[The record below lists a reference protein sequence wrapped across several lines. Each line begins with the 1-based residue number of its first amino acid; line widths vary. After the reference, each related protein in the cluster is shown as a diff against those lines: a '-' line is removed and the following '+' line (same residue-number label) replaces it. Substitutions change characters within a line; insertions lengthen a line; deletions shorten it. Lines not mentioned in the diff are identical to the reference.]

1 MTKQITAFFKWVFL
15 SGNFRVY
22 PVNFLKLQWLWFWK
36 IVRWFCW
43 IVNVGMNYIKNP
55 NILTLLVVLL
65 LVWFFGWFYACHWS
79 FDCRSQEAKQNA
91 SLVVSSPTSGQKI
104 GLGVVADALPNT
116 PPEHA
121 GTCVDGT
128 LKCRIKAKTNTP
140 KWRKRLAA
148 IKWCLQAMFDASF
161 SFSHFNSGVGLWGIV
176 DGVVALGLFLFT
188 WLIGGGA
195 LISSIITTM
204 HENHHGA
211 WRKWKC
217 LLWNHTLIIGW
228 DDNGPTVIREHLESR
243 RIPLIRTPWGTW
255 RPKQPERIV
264 VITAGD
270 AYEISKVVK
279 LAIGNWVQRL
289 RITFDVYQGTYDA
302 VYERKR
308 LAINRA
314 NAAYV
319 LGDEGEPAHDARVSL
334 WPTLA
339 SHFGSVLTVE
349 NNKEPLRCAIN
360 VEDYGL
366 FCQRQRKGLQC
377 LGHDKQAFF
386 LDDATRP
393 IDITTYNFY
402 DSWAKRLLARLPL
415 VQSRHGAD
423 SMSTSRVTIRDN
435 KFEYAHV
442 VIIGLS
448 EMGRAI
454 LAELLRDCHY
464 ASDKNTRITIMDENV
479 QERRLEFKS
488 IYPRCEEVSDISMSW
503 TDVSKLG
510 AKDFVKE
517 VGGFMG
523 RENCQLTVIVAHDD
537 PSVTT
542 RIALPIM
549 NKAFDLKTPI
559 RILIR
564 QGVKGMYS
572 DRRITNITIGGASG
586 MLTVFGMRDGAGFG
600 MWKRDGVAKKMA
612 TSYGH
617 WYALSTRRKQ
627 YCRQFIDALGQV
639 LAGLGLVICDWLPSL
654 SDKNYK
660 SAFEDENFGTA
671 EGLLDALLGIS
682 KGRDFLKAMHK
693 HWCSCYLL
701 SDDGNGI
708 METALDY
715 RLVSFEEL
723 ERDKS
728 RKGLLALAKELFD
741 LLTALRGCGLHVV
754 DRKDSCHAK

>member
-43 IVNVGMNYIKNP
+43 IVNVGINYIKNP
-55 NILTLLVVLL
+55 NILTLLVVLAL
-65 LVWFFGWFYACHWS
+65 AWVSGWFYAYYGS
-79 FDCRSQEAKQNA
+79 VDCRMIESSQKTKSVVVPQN
-91 SLVVSSPTSGQKI
+91 SGQENRTGAIANGPTEISPGQAEK
-104 GLGVVADALPNT
+104 GVNR
-116 PPEHA
+116 
-121 GTCVDGT
+121 T
-128 LKCRIKAKTNTP
+128 LMYRIKAKINTP
-140 KWRKRLAA
+140 EWGKRLVAV
-148 IKWCLQAMFDASF
+148 KWCLQAMFDVSF
-161 SFSHFNSGVGLWGIV
+161 AFSHFNSGVGLWGIV

-255 RPKQPERIV
+255 EPKRPERIV

-308 LAINRA
+308 LALNRA
-314 NAAYV
+314 NAVYV

-339 SHFGSVLTVE
+339 SHFGSVQAVE
-349 NNKEPLRCAIN
+349 NKEPLRCAIN

-377 LGHDKQAFF
+377 LGHAGQSFF
-386 LDDATRP
+386 LDDTTRP
-393 IDITTYNFY
+393 IDISTYNFY

-415 VQSRHGAD
+415 VRSRHGTD
-423 SMSTSRVTIRDN
+423 SVSASRVTVWDC

-464 ASDKNTRITIMDENV
+464 ASDKSTRITIMDENV

-488 IYPRCEEVSDISMSW
+488 IYPRCEEVPDISISW
-503 TDVSKLG
+503 NEVSKLG

-523 RENCQLTVIVAHDD
+523 AKNCQLTVIVAHDD
-537 PSVTT
+537 PSVTM

-549 NKAFDLKTPI
+549 NKAFDLNACV
-559 RILIR
+559 RMLIR
-564 QGVKGMYS
+564 QGVKGLYG
-572 DRRITNITIGGASG
+572 DRRVTNITIGGSSG

-600 MWKRDGVAKKMA
+600 MWKRDVIAKKMA
-612 TSYGH
+612 ASQGGY
-617 WYALSTRRKQ
+617 WYALPTRGKQ